1 MGINLKDSA
10 KKIKKLIDA
19 ASTISIVGHVHPDG
33 DCVGSCL
40 AVYNYITENYADKTV
55 DVYLEALPAPFKFLS
70 GSKKVKHELGKGRY
84 DLSFSLDCSDTERH
98 GKFAKSFSHAI
109 TTVTIDHH
117 VTNKGFGDI
126 CVVDGASSSTCEVI
140 AEMLDMDKV
149 SLATAEC
156 LYLGMVHD
164 TGVFKYSCTGRRT
177 MEIAGLLLEKGVR
190 SDKIIDDTF
199 YKKTYKQNLLMAR
212 TLLESRLFLKGKVI
226 LGVVTREMFRDAR
239 AVPQDTEGIVEQLRL
254 TDGVEAAVFVYQLP
268 KKQLKFSLRSKE
280 YVDVSKIA
288 EEFGGG
294 GHIRAAGFE
303 TSLKYEEA
311 LNKVL
316 ERIEEQLKQ

>member
-1 MGINLKDSA
+1 MKPDFRDSA
-10 KKIKKLIDA
+10 KKIRKLINA

-40 AVYNYITENYADKTV
+40 ALYNYILDNFENKTV
-55 DVYLEALPAPFKFLS
+55 DVYLETLPAQFRFLN
-70 GSKKVKHELGKGRY
+70 GSKKVRHETGKGRY
-84 DLSFSLDCSDTERH
+84 DLGISLDCSDTARH
-98 GKFAKSFSHAI
+98 GKFAKCFSHAI
-109 TTVTIDHH
+109 STVCIDHH

-126 CVVDGASSSTCEVI
+126 CVVDGDSSSACEVL
-140 AEMLDMDKV
+140 AEMMDMDKV
-149 SLATAEC
+149 SLQTAEC

-190 SDKIIDDTF
+190 SDRIIDDTF

-212 TLLESRLFLKGKVI
+212 TLLESRLFLKGKI
-226 LGVVTREMFRDAR
+226 IHGMVTREMFRDAR
-239 AVPQDTEGIVEQLRL
+239 AVPADTEGIVEQLRL

-268 KKQLKFSLRSKE
+268 KKMLKFSLRSKE
-280 YVDVSKIA
+280 IVDVSRIA

-294 GHIRAAGFE
+294 GHVRAAGFE
-303 TSLKYEEA
+303 TSMKYEEA

-316 ERIEEQLKQ
+316 ERIEEQLGQ